1 MTTLTRRALLSACM
15 AMPSRSASATL
26 ELVRFCVSENLVND
40 VSISDARAAM
50 AVWMRRIVQDL
61 QLEVRTAA
69 EVFEREDRILSKLRQ
84 VEIDCVALTLPEY
97 RRLRDL
103 LDPSQFVVPGQ
114 KTQLEYV
121 LIVRSGSGINSV
133 ADLRG
138 RRLVTLQSPLTVVA
152 PAWLSTVLGAAGY
165 DAPERFFG
173 ALSTKAKPSQVI
185 LPVFFGQAEAC
196 LTTRSSFLTM
206 SELNPQTRTRLQP
219 LAVSPPIV
227 PSVQAF
233 RKGYEGR
240 AKEFVF
246 KALTGLGS
254 SVAGRQALTLF
265 QVEDLAIKGP
275 AHLKPSLDILDQA
288 EHLTR
293 SSRAAGKEGSH

>member
-15 AMPSRSASATL
+15 AMTSRPASASQ
-26 ELVRFCVSENLVND
+26 ELVRFCVSESLVND

-50 AVWMRRIVQDL
+50 AVWMKRIVQDL
-61 QLEVRTAA
+61 QLDVRTAA

-84 VEIDCVALTLPEY
+84 AEIDCVALTLPEY

-103 LDPSQFVVPGQ
+103 LDTSQFVVPGQ

-121 LIVRSGSGINSV
+121 LLVRSGSGINSL

-152 PAWLSTVLGAAGY
+152 SAWLTTVLGAAGY
-165 DAPERFFG
+165 DAPEHFFG
-173 ALSTKAKPSQVI
+173 ALSAKAKPSQVI

-206 SELNPQTRTRLQP
+206 SELNPQTLTRLQP

-233 RKGYEGR
+233 RKGYEGTG
-240 AKEFVF
+240 KGKIFQ
-246 KALTGLGS
+246 ALTGLS
-254 SVAGRQALTLF
+254 SSAAGRQVLTLF
-265 QVEDLAIKGP
+265 QVEDLTIKGP
-275 AHLKPSLDILDQA
+275 AHLKSSLDILAQA
-288 EHLTR
+288 EHLARPLRT
-293 SSRAAGKEGSH
+293 AGKEGPQ